1 MALLEWWVPTKC
13 DWRMMENGS
22 KALQEPWNHVEL
34 FENQT
39 QSRYRKKLNN
49 NKKPME
55 WMSGQ
60 MNERL
65 GSVASVRVRCP
76 PCADVKRNTHTHT
89 HTHRIAG
96 KLGNKKNRQSL
107 RRNAT
112 GGVSQVS
119 RRSPRSARL
128 TNRAGP
134 LVAMRKKTSKI
145 NVREKRK
152 KMVMIQ
158 FISGTDRPVQRPV
171 VRCFSE
177 TTRPTRCSSR
187 FYDINPSETR

>member
-1 MALLEWWVPTKC
+1 MWLKNDGKWIESVT
-13 DWRMMENGS
+13 RTMESCGTLREPNPKPIPKKTQQQQETNG
-22 KALQEPWNHVEL
+22 
-34 FENQT
+34 
-39 QSRYRKKLNN
+39 
-49 NKKPME
+49 
-55 WMSGQ
+55 
-60 MNERL
+60 MNERTNEWTTRFGGVSSCSL
-65 GSVASVRVRCP
+65 HAVCGR
-76 PCADVKRNTHTHT
+76 KKKHTHTHTHT